1 MVHHVSD
8 GPGMVGMV
16 MTSSYTNMV
25 LGAPTLMNE
34 GATGVGRITV
44 SLEGDLKRCQLYY
57 ITEVFIRT

>member
-1 MVHHVSD
+1 
-8 GPGMVGMV
+8 MVGMV